1 MRKLALAFAV
11 SLLASALAACGAPPG
26 ISTAMR
32 LATEARTTAQITQD
46 NQILVAF
53 NRAVAGESG
62 ALFRDVST
70 DVYVT
75 RVMLTG
81 AVKEPRMKARAEELA
96 RGVPGVT
103 QVINELQ
110 VTDQGGIGA
119 TANDLVIEQKLGV
132 KYAADSDVD
141 NGNFRVRAVNGTVYL
156 FGRAYTQ
163 AELNKA
169 LAHARETDHV
179 RRVVNHVRVQ
189 ARGQ

>member
-1 MRKLALAFAV
+1 MRKFAIAIAV
-11 SLLASALAACGAPPG
+11 SILASTLAACGAPPG

-32 LATEARTTAQITQD
+32 LATEARTSAQITED
-46 NQILVAF
+46 NRILVAF
-53 NRAVAGESG
+53 NRAVANESG

-81 AVKEPRMKARAEELA
+81 AVKEPAMKARAEALA

-132 KYAADSDVD
+132 KYAADSEVD
-141 NGNFRVRAVNGTVYL
+141 GTNFRTRAVNGTVYL

-169 LAHARETDHV
+169 MQHARETDNV

>member
-1 MRKLALAFAV
+1 MRKLALALAV
-11 SLLASALAACGAPPG
+11 SILASGLAACGAPPG
-26 ISTAMR
+26 LSTAMR
-32 LATEARTTAQITQD
+32 LATEARTTAQITED
-46 NQILVAF
+46 NRILVAF

-96 RGVPGVT
+96 RGVQGVT

-132 KYAADSDVD
+132 KYAADSEVD

-169 LAHARETDHV
+169 LAHARETDNV

>member
-1 MRKLALAFAV
+1 MRKLTLALAV
-11 SLLASALAACGAPPG
+11 SLLASGLAACGAPPG
-26 ISTAMR
+26 ISTAVR
-32 LATEARTTAQITQD
+32 LATEARTSAQITED
-46 NQILVAF
+46 NRILVAF

-62 ALFRDVST
+62 GLFRDVST

-81 AVKEPRMKARAEELA
+81 AVKEPRMKTRAEELA
-96 RGVPGVT
+96 RTVPGVT

-132 KYAADSDVD
+132 KFAADSTVD
-141 NGNFRVRAVNGTVYL
+141 GTNFRSRAVNGTVYL

-169 LAHARETDHV
+169 LQHARETDNV

-189 ARGQ
+189 ARAQ

>member
-1 MRKLALAFAV
+1 MRKLALAFAA
-11 SLLASALAACGAPPG
+11 SLLASGLAACGAPPG
-26 ISTAMR
+26 ISTAVR
-32 LATEARTTAQITQD
+32 LATEARTSAQIAED
-46 NQILVAF
+46 NRILVAF
-53 NRAVAGESG
+53 NRAVAGDSG

-81 AVKEPRMKARAEELA
+81 AVKEPRMKTRAEELA
-96 RGVPGVT
+96 RAVPGVT

-132 KYAADSDVD
+132 KYAADTLVD
-141 NGNFRVRAVNGTVYL
+141 NSNFRVRAVNGTVYL

-163 AELNKA
+163 AELDKA
-169 LAHARETDHV
+169 MALARETDNV

-189 ARGQ
+189 ARPQ

>member
-11 SLLASALAACGAPPG
+11 SLLAAGLAACGAPPG

-32 LATEARTTAQITQD
+32 LATEARTTAQITED
-46 NQILVAF
+46 NRILVAF
-53 NRAVAGESG
+53 NRAVANESG

-81 AVKEPRMKARAEELA
+81 AVKEPAMKARAEALA
-96 RGVPGVT
+96 RGIQGVT

-132 KYAADSDVD
+132 KFAADTEVD
-141 NGNFRVRAVNGTVYL
+141 GANFRTRAVNGTVYL

-169 LAHARETDHV
+169 LQHARDTDNV

>member
-1 MRKLALAFAV
+1 MRKLAIAFAV
-11 SLLASALAACGAPPG
+11 ALAASGLAACGAPPG

-32 LATEARTTAQITQD
+32 LATEARTTSQISED
-46 NQILVAF
+46 NRILVAF
-53 NRAVAGESG
+53 NRAVANESG

-81 AVKEPRMKARAEELA
+81 AVKEPAMKARAEALA
-96 RGVPGVT
+96 RGVQGVT

-132 KYAADSDVD
+132 KYAADSEVD
-141 NGNFRVRAVNGTVYL
+141 GANFRVRAVNGTVYL

-169 LAHARETDHV
+169 MQHARETDNV

>member
-1 MRKLALAFAV
+1 MRKIVLAFAV
-11 SLLASALAACGAPPG
+11 SLLASGLAACGAPPG

-32 LATEARTTAQITQD
+32 LATEARTSAQITED
-46 NQILVAF
+46 NRILVAF

-96 RGVPGVT
+96 RNVPGVT

-132 KYAADSDVD
+132 KFAADSTVD
-141 NGNFRVRAVNGTVYL
+141 GTNFRTRAVNGTVYL

-169 LAHARETDHV
+169 MQHARETDNV

>member
-1 MRKLALAFAV
+1 MRRYAAALAVA
-11 SLLASALAACGAPPG
+11 LLAAGLAACGAPPG

-32 LATEARTTAQITQD
+32 LATEARTSAQIAED
-46 NQILVAF
+46 NRILVAF

-70 DVYVT
+70 DVYVA

-81 AVKEPRMKARAEELA
+81 AVKEPRMKARAEEIA
-96 RGVPGVT
+96 RAVPGVA

-110 VTDQGGIGA
+110 VTDQGGIGT

-132 KYAADSDVD
+132 KYAADSAVD
-141 NGNFRVRAVNGTVYL
+141 GANFRVRAVNGAVYL
-156 FGRAYTQ
+156 FGRAYSQ
-163 AELNKA
+163 VELDKAIA
-169 LAHARETDHV
+169 LARDTDGV

-189 ARGQ
+189 PRGQ

>member
-11 SLLASALAACGAPPG
+11 SLLAAGLAACGAPPG

-32 LATEARTTAQITQD
+32 LATEARTTSQITED
-46 NQILVAF
+46 NRILVAF
-53 NRAVAGESG
+53 NRAVANESG

-81 AVKEPRMKARAEELA
+81 AVKEPAMKARAEALA
-96 RGVPGVT
+96 RGIQGVT

-132 KYAADSDVD
+132 KFAADTEVD
-141 NGNFRVRAVNGTVYL
+141 GANFRTRAVNGTVYL

-169 LAHARETDHV
+169 LAHARDTDNV

>member
-11 SLLASALAACGAPPG
+11 SLLAANLAACGAPPG

-32 LATEARTTAQITQD
+32 LATEARTTAQITED
-46 NQILVAF
+46 NRILVAF
-53 NRAVAGESG
+53 NRAVANESG

-81 AVKEPRMKARAEELA
+81 SVKEARQKARAEELA
-96 RGVPGVT
+96 RAVQGVT

-132 KYAADSDVD
+132 KYAADTEVD
-141 NGNFRVRAVNGTVYL
+141 GANFRVRAVNGTVYL

-169 LAHARETDHV
+169 LAHARETDNV